1 MYRAADI
8 VYEEGDGGIDG
19 VGECKGNS
27 GAHSPPV
34 PKPVTKKAQVC
45 KHLSRFKVRKPIKLA
60 KQPGL
65 EFFRNKYKVE
75 RFLKYLIKGHC
86 NQKQKFEAP
95 KNLTLKDSCCVR
107 HKVKTDNKSQK

>member
-34 PKPVTKKAQVC
+34 PKAVPKKAQVC

-65 EFFRNKYKVE
+65 EFFINKYKVE
-75 RFLKYLIKGHC
+75 RFLKYLIKGNC